1 MTAIHTRLATDKK
14 YSCRVSGM
22 MRKNTTATAATVH
35 RAIGSGYSPISA
47 SYVVFSTPHSLWIT
61 CVSTRRARGGG
72 VGWGLSGPRGTRSHF
87 PYRLGSIPAHSAR
100 LSLGGN
106 GSRQTPPH
114 PAPTGSTHAART
126 HDLGRIPKRDPCAS
140 WAAWS
145 VGPKPNR
152 RRVGGRRFELV

>member
-1 MTAIHTRLATDKK
+1 MLSPSAPMTAIHTRLATDRK

-61 CVSTRRARGGG
+61 PGSTRLARGGG
-72 VGWGLSGPRGTRSHF
+72 VGRGIAGPRGTRPHD

-100 LSLGGN
+100 RSLGGN
-106 GSRQTPPH
+106 GARQTPPH
-114 PAPTGSTHAART
+114 PAPTGSTHAPQS
-126 HDLGRIPKRDPCAS
+126 HDLGRLPTSGRGAS
-140 WAAWS
+140 C
-145 VGPKPNR
+145 GNL
-152 RRVGGRRFELV
+152 E

>member
-1 MTAIHTRLATDKK
+1 MLSPSAPMTAIHTRLATDRK

-61 CVSTRRARGGG
+61 PGSTRLARGGG
-72 VGWGLSGPRGTRSHF
+72 VGRGIAGPRGTRPHD
-87 PYRLGSIPAHSAR
+87 PYRLGSIPAHSGR
-100 LSLGGN
+100 RSLGAN

-114 PAPTGSTHAART
+114 PPPTGSPHTPQS
-126 HDLGRIPKRDPCAS
+126 HDPRATPSSPSIAPPGDVA
-140 WAAWS
+140 
-145 VGPKPNR
+145 
-152 RRVGGRRFELV
+152 